1 MAPTYRERLR
11 KEGLVLTTSGAVG
24 SAVMLAAAP
33 QARRWPLNTVGQL
46 ALAGALM
53 ATGGRRKV
61 RQALDEA
68 VELQPGHE
76 GGGDPTPLW
85 HLPVPMLAL
94 MLAVSLPP
102 LPGAPVLRWRGEPL
116 QGWDGGLRAT
126 AGSLLAGVAQAFL
139 FEREVAQA
147 ETIQGRIYYRIPG
160 SGLFTGT
167 QLGYVRRS

>member
-1 MAPTYRERLR
+1 
-11 KEGLVLTTSGAVG
+11 
-24 SAVMLAAAP
+24 MLAASGAAGSAAVIATAP

-53 ATGGRRKV
+53 ATGGRRKL
-61 RQALDEA
+61 RKALDEA

-85 HLPVPMLAL
+85 HMPIPMIAL
-94 MLAVSLPP
+94 MLLVSLPP
-102 LPGAPVLRWRGEPL
+102 LPGAPVLRWRDEPL
-116 QGWDGGLRAT
+116 QGWDAGLRAT
-126 AGSLLAGVAQAFL
+126 AGSMVAGFAQAFL

-147 ETIQGRIYYRIPG
+147 ETIQGRTYYRIPG

-167 QLGYVRRS
+167 QLGYLRRSSS

>member
-1 MAPTYRERLR
+1 
-11 KEGLVLTTSGAVG
+11 
-24 SAVMLAAAP
+24 
-33 QARRWPLNTVGQL
+33 
-46 ALAGALM
+46 M
-53 ATGGRRKV
+53 ATGGRRTV
-61 RQALDEA
+61 RKALDEA

-76 GGGDPTPLW
+76 GGGDPTPLS

-94 MLAVSLPP
+94 MLVVSLPP

-116 QGWDGGLRAT
+116 QGWDAGLRAA
-126 AGSLLAGVAQAFL
+126 AGSLLAGLAQAFL